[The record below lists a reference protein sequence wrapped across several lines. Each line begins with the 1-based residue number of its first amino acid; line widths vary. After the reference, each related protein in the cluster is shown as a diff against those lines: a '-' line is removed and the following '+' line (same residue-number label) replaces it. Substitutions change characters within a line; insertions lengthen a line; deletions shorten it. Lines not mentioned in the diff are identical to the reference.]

1 MVHQYILLKI
11 AQLLCLLILTPE
23 SILLF
28 CDVFFITY
36 IQKELSVVSFTR
48 QPVSVRFPWVL
59 RSSQSLPF
67 LMDSGVG

>member
-11 AQLLCLLILTPE
+11 TQLLCLLILTPE

-28 CDVFFITY
+28 CDVFFIN

-48 QPVSVRFPWVL
+48 QPVSVRFPWIL